1 MAFVTLEDLYGTVE
15 VILFPNV
22 FLKYASLITQNNVIA
37 VSGNLSVE
45 EEKDAK
51 ILVNTV
57 IKPTVVNSD
66 SKQENTTKKKK
77 RIGLFLKFAGRDDE
91 KINSAMQLLS
101 NHRGDFPLYFYYED
115 EKKYDLRSVAEYVSP
130 DSNLVFSL
138 KKLLGESNVAFID
151 R

>member
-1 MAFVTLEDLYGTVE
+1 MGRPIARKMAEKLNISYYDRDLVDQAAE
-15 VILFPNV
+15 KLKLPVSVIN
-22 FLKYASLITQNNVIA
+22 Q
-37 VSGNLSVE
+37 E

-57 IKPTVVNSD
+57 IKPTVVNCD

-115 EKKYDLRSVAEYVSP
+115 EKKYDLRNNAEFVSP
-130 DSNLVFSL
+130 DSNLVFAL
-138 KKLLGESNVAFID
+138 KKLLGDANVALI
-151 R
+151 RQ